1 MTSKGKTIERLKHA
15 KSADFEDIHALLL
28 NLGFKW
34 RCSGSHYTYTKGHH
48 VIGIVKRSGKPVK
61 RVYLDMLND
70 LLRRLEEEKAEAAKA
85 EAANKDKEREDK
97 Q

>member
-1 MTSKGKTIERLKHA
+1 M
-15 KSADFEDIHALLL
+15 

-34 RCSGSHYTYTKGHH
+34 RSNGSHYTYTKGSH

-61 RVYLDMLND
+61 RVYVDNLND
-70 LLRRLEEEKAEAAKA
+70 LLRQLEAEKAEAT
-85 EAANKDKEREDK
+85 NKEKEQKDQEVK